1 MRSLLRRAPRLVASE
16 ATLLY
21 RRLRPAQA
29 GTARVIY
36 YHRIDSEEHR
46 SCVAPRMF
54 AEQMALLRAEGFHV
68 VPLHELAANLAEK
81 RPFAPRTVAVTFDD
95 GFADNY
101 TAAFPVLQ
109 RERIPAT
116 IFLTAG
122 YIGTEGL
129 PVLRDHAPPR
139 PLDWH
144 QVIEMAR
151 HGVDFGAHTVTHRS
165 LTELPGDE
173 MRREIVDSRT
183 IIEQRSGIRAATFCY
198 PRGRFDANV
207 KQAVRDA
214 GYALA
219 CTTMPGVVTRDTH
232 PFSLRRTFIAR
243 DDSLRDFVKKLEGAF
258 DSLHGALQ
266 WWRGEAPTSPD
277 GLTASS
283 GALQTQDQP
292 AA

>member
-1 MRSLLRRAPRLVASE
+1 M
-16 ATLLY
+16 LLY
-21 RRLRPAQA
+21 RRLRPVRH

-36 YHRIDSEEHR
+36 YHRIDAEEHR

-54 AEQMALLRAEGFHV
+54 AAQMALLRAEGFHV
-68 VPLHELAANLAEK
+68 VPLRELATNLAEK
-81 RPFAPRTVAVTFDD
+81 RAFAPRTVAVTFDD

-109 RERIPAT
+109 RESIPAT

-122 YIGTEGL
+122 YIGSDGL
-129 PVLRDHAPPR
+129 PVLRDHVPPR
-139 PLDWH
+139 PLDWP

-151 HGVDFGAHTVTHRS
+151 HGVDFGAHTVTHPS
-165 LTELPGDE
+165 LTEIPRDE

-183 IIEQRSGIRAATFCY
+183 IIEQRSGVRVATFCY
-198 PRGRFDANV
+198 PRGRFDARV
-207 KQAVRDA
+207 KQVVRDA
-214 GYALA
+214 GYTLA
-219 CTTMPGVVTRDTH
+219 CTTMPGVVTPDTH

-243 DDSLRDFVKKLEGAF
+243 DDTLRDFVKKLDGAF

-266 WWRGEAPTSPD
+266 WWRGETGAPGNEFASP
-277 GLTASS
+277 GRAP
-283 GALQTQDQP
+283 QTQDQP

>member
-21 RRLRPAQA
+21 RRLRPARP

-36 YHRIDSEEHR
+36 YHRIDAEEHR

-54 AEQMALLRAEGFHV
+54 AEQMALLRAEGFRV
-68 VPLHELAANLAEK
+68 VPLREFAVNLAEK

-122 YIGTEGL
+122 YIGTDRL
-129 PVLRDHAPPR
+129 PVLRDHVPPR
-139 PLDWH
+139 PLDWP

-165 LTELPGDE
+165 LTEISVDE
-173 MRREIVDSRT
+173 MRHEIAESRA
-183 IIEQRSGIRAATFCY
+183 IIEQRSGVRAATFCY
-198 PRGRFDANV
+198 PRGRFDAAV
-207 KQAVRDA
+207 KQVVRDA
-214 GYALA
+214 GYQLA
-219 CTTMPGVVTRDTH
+219 CTTMPGVVTPDTH

-243 DDSLRDFVKKLEGAF
+243 DDSLRDFVKKLDGAF

-266 WWRGEAPTSPD
+266 WWRGEAGISPGELATS
-277 GLTASS
+277 GR
-283 GALQTQDQP
+283 ALSTQGQP